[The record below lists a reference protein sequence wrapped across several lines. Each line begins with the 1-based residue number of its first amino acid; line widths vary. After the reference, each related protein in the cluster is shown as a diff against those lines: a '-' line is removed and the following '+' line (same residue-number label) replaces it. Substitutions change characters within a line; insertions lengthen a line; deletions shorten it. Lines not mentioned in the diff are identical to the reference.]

1 MAYSDDNLTVLPL
14 TCHEDGRTVYS
25 YIGVPV
31 QAPGALLPKEAQ
43 KLGCNPKEHFTIL
56 KDGGDVTLKDKM
68 APWLH
73 LPK

>member
-31 QAPGALLPKEAQ
+31 QAPGALLPKEA
-43 KLGCNPKEHFTIL
+43 
-56 KDGGDVTLKDKM
+56 
-68 APWLH
+68 
-73 LPK
+73 